1 MNGSVILIVEI
12 TELFNDSIS
21 PVLSVATMFIFAIAF
36 FSIILGVGLFNSLI
50 ACIVKLSMGII

>member
-1 MNGSVILIVEI
+1 MIVEI